1 MNNCHLFTIEGQLPN
16 LNDYIAADR
25 VMVRRTGSCVFSK
38 GNAFKQT
45 AQKYVQMAIKRDLGD
60 LVIKSPIRIKYRFY
74 EPNKRRDKDNVA
86 AFAMKVI
93 QDALVK
99 EGVIKNDGWKEI
111 DSFECLFDVDK
122 DNPRIE
128 VELQELKQD

>member
-1 MNNCHLFTIEGQLPN
+1 MKCCHLFKIEGQLPN
-16 LNDYIAADR
+16 LNDYINADR
-25 VMVRRTGSCVFSK
+25 VMVRNAGHCFSK
-38 GNAFKQT
+38 GNAFKQN
-45 AQKYVQMAIKRDLGD
+45 AQKSVQKAIKRDLGD
-60 LVIKSPIRIKYRFY
+60 LVIKSPIKIKYCFF

-111 DSFECLFDVDK
+111 DSFECLFDIDK

-128 VELQELKQD
+128 VVLEEV

>member
-1 MNNCHLFTIEGQLPN
+1 MKCCHLFKIEGQLPN
-16 LNDYIAADR
+16 LNDYINADR
-25 VMVRRTGSCVFSK
+25 VMVRNAGHCFSK

-45 AQKYVQMAIKRDLGD
+45 AQKSVQKAIKRDLGD
-60 LVIKSPIRIKYRFY
+60 LVIKSPIKIKYCFF

-111 DSFECLFDVDK
+111 DSFECLFEVDK

-128 VELQELKQD
+128 VELQELKE

>member
-1 MNNCHLFTIEGQLPN
+1 MSNSHLFRIEGTLPN

-25 VMVRRTGSCVFSK
+25 ILVRNAGHCFSK
-38 GNAFKQT
+38 GNELKQRT
-45 AQKYVQMAIKRDLGD
+45 QKGVQKAIRRDIGH
-60 LVIKSPIRIKYRFY
+60 LVIKCPIKIIYRFY

-99 EGVIKNDGWKEI
+99 EKIIKNDGWREI
-111 DSFECLFDVDK
+111 ESFECLFDVDK
-122 DNPRIE
+122 NNPRIE
-128 VELQELKQD
+128 VELQELNQD

>member
-1 MNNCHLFTIEGQLPN
+1 MKCCHLFKIEGQLPN
-16 LNDYIAADR
+16 LNDYINADR
-25 VMVRRTGSCVFSK
+25 VMVRNAGHCFSK

-45 AQKYVQMAIKRDLGD
+45 AQKSVQKAIKRDLGD
-60 LVIKSPIRIKYRFY
+60 LVIKSPIKIKYCFF

-111 DSFECLFDVDK
+111 DSFECLFEVDK

-128 VELQELKQD
+128 VVLEEI

>member
-1 MNNCHLFTIEGQLPN
+1 MSNSHLFKIEGQLPN
-16 LNDYIAADR
+16 LNDYINADR
-25 VMVRRTGSCVFSK
+25 VMVRNAGHCFSK
-38 GNAFKQT
+38 GNELKQRT
-45 AQKYVQMAIKRDLGD
+45 QKSVQKAIKRDLGD
-60 LVIKSPIRIKYRFY
+60 LVIKSPIKIIYRFY

-99 EGVIKNDGWKEI
+99 EGVIKNDGWREI
-111 DSFECLFDVDK
+111 ESFKCLFYVDK

-128 VELQELKQD
+128 VVLEEL

>member
-1 MNNCHLFTIEGQLPN
+1 MKCCHLFKIEGQLPN
-16 LNDYIAADR
+16 LNDYINADR
-25 VMVRRTGSCVFSK
+25 VMVKNAGHCFSK

-45 AQKYVQMAIKRDLGD
+45 AQKSVQEAIKRDLGD
-60 LVIKSPIRIKYRFY
+60 LAIKSPIKIKYCFF

-99 EGVIKNDGWKEI
+99 EGVIKNDGWREI
-111 DSFECLFDVDK
+111 ESFECYFYVDK

-128 VELQELKQD
+128 VTLIEC

>member
-1 MNNCHLFTIEGQLPN
+1 MNNCHLFKIEGQLPN
-16 LNDYIAADR
+16 LNDYINADR
-25 VMVRRTGSCVFSK
+25 VMVRNAGHCFSK

-45 AQKYVQMAIKRDLGD
+45 AQKSVQKAIKRDLGD
-60 LVIKSPIRIKYRFY
+60 LVIKSPIKIIYRFY

-99 EGVIKNDGWKEI
+99 EGVIKNDGWREI
-111 DSFECLFDVDK
+111 ESFECLFDVDK
-122 DNPRIE
+122 NNPRIE
-128 VELQELKQD
+128 VELQELNQD

>member
-1 MNNCHLFTIEGQLPN
+1 MKCCHLFSIPKTLPN
-16 LNDYIAADR
+16 LNDYIKADR
-25 VMVRRTGSCVFSK
+25 VMIRHAGHCFSQ
-38 GNAFKQT
+38 GNEMKQSV
-45 AQKYVQMAIKRDLGD
+45 QRYVQACIRCDLKD
-60 LVIKSPIRIKYRFY
+60 LVIKSPIKIKYCFY

-122 DNPRIE
+122 ENPRIE
-128 VELQELKQD
+128 VELQELNLD

>member
-1 MNNCHLFTIEGQLPN
+1 MKCCHLFKIEGQLPN
-16 LNDYIAADR
+16 LNDYINADR
-25 VMVRRTGSCVFSK
+25 VMVKNAGHCFSK

-45 AQKYVQMAIKRDLGD
+45 AQKSVQEAIKRDLGN
-60 LVIKSPIRIKYRFY
+60 LAIKSPIKIKYCFF

-99 EGVIKNDGWKEI
+99 EGVIKNDGWREI
-111 DSFECLFDVDK
+111 ESFECYFYVDK

-128 VELQELKQD
+128 VTLIEC